1 MSKTSLCHALRGCL
15 LILLVSAGLLPAADV
30 VENDWRAGAEVLTQR
45 VERLSEAGDVDA
57 AAAVLAVLLGREN
70 IQETGLDDRARMALA
85 KGYLKVRRPQQ
96 ALHTL
101 QDVSW
106 ADKSPEKAA
115 DIVSLELAIRWQGL
129 QDQEGMLISGAIP
142 AINAADSLCGLS
154 GGAWEERRTN
164 FKALLDLQHR
174 GMRMIEAEG
183 ATTKLPASSSLFA
196 LANYAHGGV
205 GWEPTEARIAR
216 EGWKDSLRT
225 QAALL
230 HLQDHE
236 IEQAF
241 QLAAAVWDNDA
252 NTKEDAVSEEGAMLF
267 RRFRLWQERRRVAAP
282 MLLLWSYLAMDKQLD
297 ALAPLYPTIAE
308 AVKQAVDQEED
319 LAALVMQGTMT
330 NAVVAED
337 EKPVDI
343 VLLEEG
349 QYRFEGEESAPCKFL
364 VVDRYADFSVHPTKR
379 EYATIDRIDLRL
391 RSMHRGLH
399 TLHVY
404 ALKDRAHWELLRKT
418 PSREHLPATPIRTH
432 QEDFSDWHL
441 LGEPKT
447 IQVELAPLPEGFYVV
462 TLTGRG
468 SPVVFLDSFAVFE
481 PDLNLITGE
490 SSLLVWVV
498 NRSDGTSRA
507 GEVVR
512 LLVSLVR
519 DIEEAGGT
527 EYAEASP
534 AWQAGFR
541 EGFTGEVST
550 AYREA
555 HQDNAFLRGRNAGNE
570 AGRKDPPLVLEEVMK
585 TDAQGR
591 VVLELPAG
599 MHHRAY
605 EAVAEIARPEVAV
618 KSRVRHKVSRSWE
631 DKVVAWADK
640 PLVRPGETVRYKA
653 VVRGFDGEFF
663 RLPDG
668 EVRVRLRIG
677 NAVIQD
683 HMVKVDETGTIHG
696 EMVIAPGSDHG
707 SLTLTLNEG
716 KPIQLGVVKAIQLP
730 RLSMEMIDTPNE
742 MRCGE
747 DALILLRL
755 ADQAGEPLQDV
766 EVGVRVEAWAGG
778 VQLPMQSPAPV
789 RTTLAGEARFLLPTL
804 GKPEATYRA
813 DVHVRHENETYLRR
827 VSWRTVAFP
836 FPLSVELHQSTVT
849 AGGIL
854 PFLLQ
859 FPKGATVRAEL
870 ESETGARMSETIL
883 LQGAGDTW
891 TRARLRVP
899 TDALEASKLVLRT
912 DTLDGT
918 EARRELRIDVRPA
931 PRPGSGSRLSLVVLD
946 TRIEPDQPL
955 TLTLGTSM
963 PGRDALVLG
972 GTRVLRFHHVARMDT
987 VSTSV
992 PVTVSTNWAPNLELM
1007 AWSYTPGEGF
1017 IKTNRTHVD
1026 VLPTHKLLRVEVRPE
1041 RDDYRPG
1048 ETVRARVHVT
1058 DWKGNAVKHASISLG
1073 VVNDLV
1079 YQLEADPTPDLWAY
1093 FHNDRRQWTLQE
1105 GTREYLQAIRAILW
1119 KSVIR
1124 QWIPDVEG
1132 GGFGSRTGHG
1142 TGRALRRG
1150 GGSGT
1155 RGVPLVDLSRVED
1168 NTIFWVADLR
1178 TDATGTA
1185 DVLFD
1190 LPMGA
1195 ARFRCTARVNDDTPG
1210 VLVGEV
1216 RKDLRAHVPFRC
1228 TLELPVFVHE
1238 GDVVPAQA
1246 TLFNYQ
1252 AEQTAFTVTCPDG
1265 STRQITIPGRSRRR
1279 LPLLVTIPPAKG
1291 DLTRVGTL
1299 LGRPARFT
1307 IEMAPRQEAHLRPTT
1322 AEAASLVLVPG
1333 AMRMHSVRRVAAAD
1347 GTIALPMVVPE
1358 GAAVSVRIRAW
1369 PDFGS
1374 RLQGDLERWRN
1385 GRNATLAAVAWL
1397 VHEPG
1402 KIRRE
1407 RLALAWQN
1415 VGNRLPDTL
1424 IRLAAVARNESASDL
1439 RRTPDGMEGDWLHAK
1454 GRALG
1459 LTLPAPKL
1467 RGVNPSKPREAIL
1480 ACAVALLEGWSE
1492 GALLWATLR
1501 ADLHAA
1507 LDAGTEVDAERL
1519 ALALDTA
1526 VIAEDTDSVERFRA
1540 ALGQVEWQTD
1550 VTRVLAALHAPADA
1564 LPESAEITIHNG
1576 TQVESL
1582 GAAVF
1587 AEWVGIAGA
1596 PWSVQSTPGALVE
1609 LELLVRDRIPTIQND
1624 EMPQIHFWQEGED
1637 GFVRLP
1643 EGAPLWPG
1651 RLVLME
1657 IRNPSSTS
1665 RYALSMTLPPI
1676 LEVAPGRSVRRVLEY
1691 VPHYALTNEQ
1701 IRLLQTRAESP
1712 SKDNR
1717 RQVEE
1722 HFASL
1727 RIEYQPSRTTE
1738 HAFGLPG
1745 KKDEHDMAADGVI
1758 RRDGVEID
1766 TRLRQVSLRLPVKES
1781 RFLLLQTAHDG
1792 HAAIQDA
1799 WITREVPDEG
1809 GALEGI
1815 LPAVSVRLTPGTP
1828 LRAPRQEADPGVAER
1843 LRQRLLVSTPEEYR
1857 YIQATLAE
1865 AFSARTLETVLHV
1878 LDPDEDAPLDAL
1890 LRHPAAGRPD
1900 HWTTARI
1907 RAYVDSEP
1915 MRTWDADRM
1924 KPFLTSDGVILRDL
1938 LWIAGESRTNRA
1950 TAIAALPSPV
1960 APIQYEPISL
1970 RAWYARLLVLGLATE
1985 VDFARWVWGQS
1996 LERTDLLELGY
2007 PDTFDGY
2014 HRFLKDEL
2022 GLELVLDE
2030 TLPLW
2035 RTQRVAMETPT
2046 GTLIRE
2052 RKVSRGISILGGARL
2067 GTEGFSEANLMIV
2080 EDGMQ
2085 YRLAR
2090 IDRRIAVLEGHDE
2103 DGEEDAEWSTF

>member
-1 MSKTSLCHALRGCL
+1 MSKTSLCHAVRGCL
-15 LILLVSAGLLPAADV
+15 FMLLVSAGLLPAAEV
-30 VENDWRAGAEVLTQR
+30 VENDWRAGAEVLTRR

-85 KGYLKVRRPQQ
+85 KGYLKVRRPQE

-142 AINAADSLCGLS
+142 AINAEDSMSGAS
-154 GGAWEERRTN
+154 GGAWAARRTN
-164 FKALLDLQHR
+164 FKALFDLQHR

-183 ATTKLPASSSLFA
+183 ATTRLPTSSSLFA

-205 GWEPTEARIAR
+205 GWEPTEGHLARD
-216 EGWKDSLRT
+216 GWTDPLRA

-241 QLAAAVWDNDA
+241 QLAAVVWDNDVNA
-252 NTKEDAVSEEGAMLF
+252 NGGGSDEGAMLF
-267 RRFRLWQERRRVAAP
+267 RRFRLWQERRLVAAP
-282 MLLLWSYLAMDKQLD
+282 VLLLWSYPAMDETLD
-297 ALAPLYPTIAE
+297 ALVPLYPTIAQE
-308 AVKQAVDQEED
+308 VKQAVEQEED
-319 LAALVMQGTMT
+319 LATLVMQGAQSGAM
-330 NAVVAED
+330 VVEAE
-337 EKPVDI
+337 EAIDI
-343 VLLEEG
+343 VRSGEWGDRFQREG
-349 QYRFEGEESAPCKFL
+349 SAPRTFL

-379 EYATIDRIDLRL
+379 EYATIDKIDLRL
-391 RSMHRGLH
+391 RSLHRGLH

-418 PSREHLPATPIRTH
+418 PSREHLPATPIRIH
-432 QEDFSDWHL
+432 QEDFRDWHG
-441 LGEPKT
+441 LGESKT
-447 IQVELAPLPEGFYVV
+447 IQVELDPLPEGFYVV

-468 SPVVFLDSFAVFE
+468 SPIVFLDSFAVFE

-507 GEVVR
+507 GEAVR
-512 LLVSLVR
+512 LRVSLVR
-519 DIEEAGGT
+519 DIEEAGGS
-527 EYAEASP
+527 EYAEAPP

-555 HQDNAFLRGRNAGNE
+555 HQDKAFLLGRKAGSE
-570 AGRKDPPLVLEEVMK
+570 AGRKDPPLVLEEVVK

-605 EAVAEIARPEVAV
+605 EVVAEIARPEVAV
-618 KSRVRHKVSRSWE
+618 KSRARHNVSRSWE

-663 RLPDG
+663 RLPEGD
-668 EVRVRLRIG
+668 VRVRLRIG
-677 NAVIQD
+677 DAVIQD

-696 EMVIAPGSDHG
+696 EMGIAPGSDPG

-716 KPIQLGVVKAIQLP
+716 KPIRLGAVKAIQLP
-730 RLSMEMIDTPNE
+730 RLSMEWIDTPNE

-747 DALILLRL
+747 EALILLRL

-766 EVGVRVEAWAGG
+766 EVGVRVEVWAGG
-778 VQLPMQSPAPV
+778 VQLPMESPAPV

-804 GKPEATYRA
+804 TKPEATYRA
-813 DVHVRHENETYLRR
+813 EVQVRYQNETYVRR
-827 VSWRTVAFP
+827 ASWRTVAFP
-836 FPLSVELHQSTVT
+836 FPLSVELHQSTVA

-883 LQGAGDTW
+883 LEGEGDTW

-899 TDALEASKLVLRT
+899 LDALGVNTLILRT

-918 EARRELRIDVRPA
+918 EARRAFRVDVRP
-931 PRPGSGSRLSLVVLD
+931 PSRPGSGSRLSLAVLD
-946 TRIEPDQPL
+946 TRIEPDQLL

-972 GTRVLRFHHVARMDT
+972 GTRVLRFHHIVRMDT

-992 PVTVSTNWAPNLELM
+992 PVTVSTDWAPNLELM
-1007 AWSYTPGEGF
+1007 AWSYIPGEGF
-1017 IKTNRTHVD
+1017 IRTTRFPVD

-1048 ETVRARVHVT
+1048 ETVRARVQVT

-1079 YQLEADPTPDLWAY
+1079 YQLEADPTPDLWAF
-1093 FHNDRRQWTLQE
+1093 FHNNRRPWTLQE

-1124 QWIPDVEG
+1124 QWTPDAGDGRFVTRRG
-1132 GGFGSRTGHG
+1132 GGVGHE
-1142 TGRALRRG
+1142 LRRG
-1150 GGSGT
+1150 GGTGT
-1155 RGVPLVDLSRVED
+1155 FGVPLVDLSRVED

-1178 TDATGTA
+1178 TDKNGTA
-1185 DVLFD
+1185 DVLFE

-1195 ARFRCTARVNDDTPG
+1195 ARFRCTARVNDETPG

-1228 TLELPVFVHE
+1228 TLELPAFVHE

-1252 AEQTAFTVTCPDG
+1252 AEEAVFTIACPDG
-1265 STRQITIPGRSRRR
+1265 NTRQITIPGRSRRH

-1291 DLTRVGTL
+1291 DLARVGTL

-1307 IEMAPRQEAHLRPTT
+1307 IEMAPEQEARLRPTT
-1322 AEAASLVLVPG
+1322 AEAECLVLVPG

-1347 GTIALPMVVPE
+1347 GTIALPMPIPE
-1358 GAAVSVRIRAW
+1358 GATISLRIRAW

-1385 GRNATLAAVAWL
+1385 GEDATLAAVGWL

-1402 KIRRE
+1402 KLRRE
-1407 RLALAWQN
+1407 RLAQAWQN
-1415 VGNRLPDTL
+1415 LGNRVPDTL
-1424 IRLAAVARNESASDL
+1424 IRLAAVARNESASGL
-1439 RRTPDGMEGDWLHAK
+1439 RRTPGGMEGDWLHAK
-1454 GRALG
+1454 GRSLG
-1459 LTLPAPKL
+1459 LTLPAPQL
-1467 RGVNPSKPREAIL
+1467 RGVNPSRQREAIM
-1480 ACAVALLEGWSE
+1480 ACAVALLEGWPE
-1492 GALLWATLR
+1492 GALSWVTLR

-1507 LDAGTEVDAERL
+1507 LDAGIDVDAECL
-1519 ALALDTA
+1519 ALALDAA

-1550 VTRVLAALHAPADA
+1550 LTRVLAALHAPADA
-1564 LPESAEITIHNG
+1564 LPERAEITIHNG
-1576 TQVESL
+1576 TEVETL
-1582 GAAVF
+1582 GADVF
-1587 AEWVGIAGA
+1587 AEWVGIAGS
-1596 PWSVQSTPGALVE
+1596 PWSVRSTPGALVE
-1609 LELLVRDRIPTIQND
+1609 IALLVREPIPTIQNN
-1624 EMPQIHFWQEGED
+1624 EMPRILFWQEGED
-1637 GFVRLP
+1637 GFVCLP
-1643 EGAPLWPG
+1643 EGAALWPG
-1651 RLVLME
+1651 RRVLME
-1657 IRNPSSTS
+1657 IRNPSSKS
-1665 RYALSMTLPPI
+1665 SYRLRMTLPPI
-1676 LEVAPGRSVRRVLEY
+1676 LDVAPSQSVRRVLEY
-1691 VPHYALTNEQ
+1691 VPHYAFTQEQ
-1701 IRLLQTRAESP
+1701 IRLLQTRADSP
-1712 SKDNR
+1712 WEAER
-1717 RQVEE
+1717 GQMEE
-1722 HFASL
+1722 LFASL
-1727 RIEYQPSRTTE
+1727 RIEYQPRRTTD

-1745 KKDEHDMAADGVI
+1745 TKDPRGMSGDGVI
-1758 RRDGVEID
+1758 RRDGVEMD
-1766 TRLRQVSLRLPVKES
+1766 TRLRQISLLLPVKES

-1792 HAAIQDA
+1792 HATIRDA
-1799 WITREVPDEG
+1799 YIMREAPDEG

-1815 LPAVSVRLTPGTP
+1815 LPAVPVRLAPGTP
-1828 LRAPRQEADPGVAER
+1828 LRAARQEADPGVAQR
-1843 LRQRLLVSTPEEYR
+1843 LRQRLLISTPEEYR
-1857 YIQATLAE
+1857 YIQTNLAE
-1865 AFSARTLETVLHV
+1865 AFPARALDTVLNV
-1878 LDPDEDAPLDAL
+1878 LDPDEDASLYAL
-1890 LRHPAAGRPD
+1890 LQHPAAGRPD
-1900 HWTTARI
+1900 HWTMPRI
-1907 RAYVDSEP
+1907 RAYVDAEP
-1915 MRTWDADRM
+1915 MRTWDAEAMRA
-1924 KPFLTSDGVILRDL
+1924 FLADDGVTLRDIM
-1938 LWIAGESRTNRA
+1938 WIARESRTKR
-1950 TAIAALPSPV
+1950 TMAIAALPSPV
-1960 APIQYEPISL
+1960 APVRYQPISL
-1970 RAWYARLLVLGLATE
+1970 RAWYGRLLALGLVTE
-1985 VDFARWVWGQS
+1985 ADFTTWVWGQS
-1996 LERTDLLELGY
+1996 LDRVDFWELGY

-2014 HRFLKDEL
+2014 RRFLKDEL

-2035 RTQRVAMETPT
+2035 RTHRVAVETPA

-2052 RKVSRGISILGGARL
+2052 RKVSRRLPMLGVARL
-2067 GTEGFSEANLMIV
+2067 GTENLSEANLMIV

-2085 YRLAR
+2085 YRLAPIDPR
-2090 IDRRIAVLEGHDE
+2090 IPVLEGYDE
-2103 DGEEDAEWSTF
+2103 DGEEYAE